1 MRGRRNHRAEDAN
14 PMTESELK
22 TILEA
27 HPRTTGLLFGALLFL
42 VGVGNAA
49 AKGCGAFHGP

>member
-1 MRGRRNHRAEDAN
+1 MRDRRKNRAEDAN
-14 PMTESELK
+14 PMKESELK
-22 TILEA
+22 TILES

-42 VGVGNAA
+42 AGVGNAA